1 MAGKVP
7 KVGSR
12 SGINSRWQV
21 SLGGIGNR
29 VRRAFC
35 VRQRSLETMGL
46 ASRASS
52 TSDKSRL
59 LALAEAWLD
68 LADRAQRVASHH
80 KRKVR
85 ELRSLV
91 STISGQPADTE

>member
-1 MAGKVP
+1 MTKEDEYRENA
-7 KVGSR
+7 
-12 SGINSRWQV
+12 
-21 SLGGIGNR
+21 
-29 VRRAFC
+29 A
-35 VRQRSLETMGL
+35 ETVGL

-68 LADRAQRVASHH
+68 LADCAPRVASHH
-80 KRKVR
+80 KRKVQ

-91 STISGQPADTE
+91 STISGHPADTE